1 MSVKKVL
8 DKVIR
13 TLDQSDA
20 DIADDLFDALEQAGL
35 HNMSKG
41 DAQFISERVFNDRV
55 SPDKL
60 MQVFRQFKNQFK
72 NKYW

>member
-8 DKVIR
+8 DKANR

-20 DIADDLFDALEQAGL
+20 DIADDLFYTLEQADL

-41 DAQFISERVFNDRV
+41 DAQFISERVFDDRV

-60 MQVFRQFKNQFK
+60 MQVFRQFKN
-72 NKYW
+72 KYW

>member
-8 DKVIR
+8 DKAIR

-20 DIADDLFDALEQAGL
+20 DIADDLFYALEQAGL
-35 HNMSKG
+35 RNMSKG
-41 DAQFISERVFNDRV
+41 DAQFISERVFDDRV

-60 MQVFRQFKNQFK
+60 MQVFRQFKN
-72 NKYW
+72 KYW